1 MRKILRL
8 GGALVFGLLVSCAP
22 YPLYKSPA
30 PPPPPPAPVAVAP
43 APQRPSVPVPGKEG
57 EDLAGADSA
66 AAGLALD
73 EVPPPTFEVYDLAKI
88 STKHAY
94 QVGRASYYGKRF
106 NGRRTAKGDRYDIT
120 QMTAA
125 HRVLP
130 LGTVIKVTNLE
141 NGRVVEV
148 EVNDRGPFSRR
159 RILDLSLEA
168 AKRLDMVRKGSA
180 KVMIEI
186 VKAAQ

>member
-1 MRKILRL
+1 MRKLLQL
-8 GGALVFGLLVSCAP
+8 GGALVFGLLAGCAP
-22 YPLYKSPA
+22 YPLYRGA
-30 PPPPPPAPVAVAP
+30 TPPPPPPTAAEP
-43 APQRPSVPVPGKEG
+43 APERPSVPVPGKEG
-57 EDLAGADSA
+57 SDLAGADSTD
-66 AAGLALD
+66 AGLAVD
-73 EVPPPTFEVYDLAKI
+73 EVPPPTFQISDLTKI

-94 QVGRASYYGKRF
+94 QVGRASYYGKHF
-106 NGRRTAKGDRYDIT
+106 AGHRTAKGDRYDLS

-159 RILDLSLEA
+159 RVLDVSLEA

-186 VKAAQ
+186 VKAGQ

>member
-1 MRKILRL
+1 MRKILQI
-8 GGALVFGLLVSCAP
+8 GGALAFGLLASCAP
-22 YPLYKSPA
+22 YPLYRGAAPPSAPPAEVKPA
-30 PPPPPPAPVAVAP
+30 PE
-43 APQRPSVPVPGKEG
+43 RPWVPVPGEEG
-57 EDLAGADSA
+57 ADLEAGADSA
-66 AAGLALD
+66 HVNAV
-73 EVPPPTFEVYDLAKI
+73 EVPPPKFEVTDPTKI
-88 STKHAY
+88 STKNAY

-106 NGRRTAKGDRYDIT
+106 HGRRTAKGDVFDLS

-141 NGRVVEV
+141 NGRIVEV

-159 RILDLSLEA
+159 RVLDVSLEA
-168 AKRLDMVRKGSA
+168 ARRLDMVRKGSA

-186 VKAAQ
+186 VESVK

>member
-1 MRKILRL
+1 MGRMPLIGR
-8 GGALVFGLLVSCAP
+8 ALAVGLLAGCAP
-22 YPLYKSPA
+22 YPLYRGA
-30 PPPPPPAPVAVAP
+30 PPPAPPAAEVKP
-43 APQRPSVPVPGKEG
+43 APERPWVPVPGEEG
-57 EDLAGADSA
+57 AELEAGADSA
-66 AAGLALD
+66 HAGAA
-73 EVPPPTFEVYDLAKI
+73 EIPPPQFEVVDPAKI

-106 NGRRTAKGDRYDIT
+106 HGRRTAKGDTFDIRR
-120 QMTAA
+120 MTAA

-159 RILDLSLEA
+159 RVLDVSLEA
-168 AKRLDMVRKGSA
+168 ARRLDMIRKGSA

-186 VKAAQ
+186 VQAVKE